1 MGALAVGRGRYFRP
15 YGQEIHMKK
24 RNLKKIHLA
33 KETLRSMLDSELTW
47 IVGEKRSAG
56 GTCGGGCSVECTR
69 EYLNDLEG
77 ADTFGG

>member
-24 RNLKKIHLA
+24 RGLKKLRLT
-33 KETLRSMLDSELTW
+33 KETLRSMLDSELTR
-47 IVGEKRSAG
+47 IVGAKRSVG
-56 GTCGGGCSVECTR
+56 GTCGGGCTTECTR